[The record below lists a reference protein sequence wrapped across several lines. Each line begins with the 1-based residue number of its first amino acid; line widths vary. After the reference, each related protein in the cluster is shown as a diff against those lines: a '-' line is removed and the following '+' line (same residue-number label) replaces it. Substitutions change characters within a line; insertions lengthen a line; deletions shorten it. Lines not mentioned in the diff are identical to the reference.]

1 MSGRP
6 RRRFCRRCGA
16 EIATANLIDIDPG
29 IAIRM
34 ITTSRGTS
42 HLKCG
47 TLVEAQRSARDAA
60 AITGCQ
66 VEILIA
72 ERVMSSN
79 CARRQL
85 PSDPRMAPCQPV
97 SRRLGPAHSE
107 EKEPGLRDGA
117 TLSPLSARGSHPWR

>member
-60 AITGCQ
+60 AITGCHA
-66 VEILIA
+66 EILDSRTGDVV
-72 ERVMSSN
+72 EL
-79 CARRQL
+79 CA
-85 PSDPRMAPCQPV
+85 PP
-97 SRRLGPAHSE
+97 
-107 EKEPGLRDGA
+107 
-117 TLSPLSARGSHPWR
+117 TTI